1 MSVVCIF
8 VHHVC
13 RFHRAFPLTPAD
25 LFDAGSEAM
34 ISEHCW
40 FRWIVEAVRSSLA
53 SLHRIFIADGAA
65 WCRELS
71 ADGWAFVRRLNRDN
85 VGSKRWARKSVESP
99 RRFCRVRLLLGDDRV
114 FDACV
119 KSSRVSHELCKEV

>member
-1 MSVVCIF
+1 MLKPF
-8 VHHVC
+8 VAHW
-13 RFHRAFPLTPAD
+13 RAYTGYL
-25 LFDAGSEAM
+25 LRME
-34 ISEHCW
+34 
-40 FRWIVEAVRSSLA
+40 RR
-53 SLHRIFIADGAA
+53 GA
-65 WCRELS
+65 RELS

-119 KSSRVSHELCKEV
+119 KSSRGSHELCKEVYRREINVSCTCGSSFRTRSSQY